1 MLLNKMLSRI
11 IDLIKRLFKKQETQS
26 PENTI
31 IKRIIINNPLIYN
44 FNNKTMARK
53 TVISKVVEENAQDGV
68 IGFPQNR
75 TLYADQ
81 FTDVPPNT
89 DEERK
94 VFKAKSMNDVFE
106 HYQPS
111 KEGVTLSTEE
121 GGAVYEDFEFRQIK
135 DFEDDQLI
143 AQSELLSVKKAKIDA
158 YNSVIRQ
165 LEKNKTLRNALK
177 NEVAR
182 GDLRNALKAL
192 LSELEDVE

>member
-1 MLLNKMLSRI
+1 MFQVIRKLIQRLFGKKQKQTKIQKEELSINNLLNI
-11 IDLIKRLFKKQETQS
+11 
-26 PENTI
+26 
-31 IKRIIINNPLIYN
+31 
-44 FNNKTMARK
+44 KTMARK

-68 IGFPQNR
+68 IEFPQNR

-81 FTDVPPNT
+81 FTDIAPNT
-89 DEERK
+89 DEDREG
-94 VFKAKSMNDVFE
+94 FKAKSMKDVFE

-135 DFEDDQLI
+135 DFEDEQLI
-143 AQSELLSVKKAKIDA
+143 AQSELLSGKKAKIDA

-177 NEVAR
+177 NDAAR
-182 GDLRNALKAL
+182 GDLKNALKAL
-192 LSELEDVE
+192 LAELEDVE